1 MVVRLRL
8 ARFGRYKFPFYRIYA
23 ADHRS
28 PRDGKHIEILG
39 HYDPIPQK
47 DGNKHVGLHLER
59 IKYWLSVGAQPSKPV
74 ARILAKAG
82 EWREVEER
90 RAHARRQ
97 ARPLLLFRSPH
108 FPLAPPFPSNTRPL
122 TFHSLSLS
130 LTHSLRISTSQGI
143 LPQLPSKVHG
153 NQGLSKKQLKEMEES
168 ED

>member
-97 ARPLLLFRSPH
+97 ARPLLRFRSPN
-108 FPLAPPFPSNTRPL
+108 FSLAPPLPL
-122 TFHSLSLS
+122 QHSATDLSFS